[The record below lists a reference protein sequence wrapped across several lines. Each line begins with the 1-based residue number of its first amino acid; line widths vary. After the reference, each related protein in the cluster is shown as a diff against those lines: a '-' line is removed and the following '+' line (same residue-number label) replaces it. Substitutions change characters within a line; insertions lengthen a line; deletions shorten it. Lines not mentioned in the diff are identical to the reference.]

1 MSSPSCYG
9 GAGFCNRVV
18 NKRMVK
24 DGVVVDSIREGSGIQ
39 NKDNKSKN
47 RSLWDSAAD
56 GHCGR
61 AIVFDSY
68 SLSSV

>member
-9 GAGFCNRVV
+9 GVGFCNRVV
-18 NKRMVK
+18 GKRMVK
-24 DGVVVDSIREGSGIQ
+24 DGVVVDNIGEGSYIQ
-39 NKDNKSKN
+39 NKDNRSKN

-56 GHCGR
+56 GHCDR

>member
-1 MSSPSCYG
+1 
-9 GAGFCNRVV
+9 
-18 NKRMVK
+18 MVK
-24 DGVVVDSIREGSGIQ
+24 DGVVVDNIGEGSYIQ
-39 NKDNKSKN
+39 NKDNRSKN

-56 GHCGR
+56 GHCDR